1 MHLLRGTITPPTFC
15 NTCSPTPQTGPSKFS
30 FHASH
35 TPFKWPKLS
44 APKANKGAR
53 VNAVREVIVWALGWW
68 RCGLSTGSC
77 TQNSLVRFVELHYCR
92 PRYCCLE
99 GVRRGPLPPP
109 PPPDSSKYFEK
120 SGDKTWQQT
129 ELCEAL
135 ASPWQGMSDRRSGPH
150 RALLLAPNC
159 AQRAAEAWP
168 GPADCASYI

>member
-109 PPPDSSKYFEK
+109 PPRTPPNTLRSLGTRPGSRQSSVR
-120 SGDKTWQQT
+120 
-129 ELCEAL
+129 
-135 ASPWQGMSDRRSGPH
+135 PWQVLG
-150 RALLLAPNC
+150 RA
-159 AQRAAEAWP
+159 
-168 GPADCASYI
+168 